1 MSGRTWLM
9 MAIVLGINWGGFVA
23 LLVYGVRREAQKA
36 RSRAETIV
44 QPRVP

>member
-23 LLVYGVRREAQKA
+23 LLAYGMRREGM
-36 RSRAETIV
+36 RR
-44 QPRVP
+44 RVPDLRN

>member
-23 LLVYGVRREAQKA
+23 MALYGVARGARRQLGKQGKRGE
-36 RSRAETIV
+36 SGG
-44 QPRVP
+44 